1 MYEYFQLSEWGKGD
15 DKILKAVE
23 NGDITKVESI
33 LQKKIINPTKLGIH
47 GFSM

>member
-1 MYEYFQLSEWGKGD
+1 MQLQLSEWNKGD

-23 NGDITKVESI
+23 NGDLSKVEAI
-33 LQKKIINPTKLGIH
+33 LQKKTINPTKLGIH